1 MKNTESTTGFSKSKF
16 AIVRAISIILNLGDD
31 GKMESFLTKVIR
43 TLEKEI
49 VVFKKNFDVL
59 KFNYEQELQE
69 FQEKLEDAEASF
81 QDSLLEIDPVRIKTN
96 EQQTAYVETYLSNID
111 NKTLAIKS
119 IEKRSLQLTEVF
131 EKAKKEIQD
140 NIASLEKRIKAV
152 SEN

>member
-31 GKMESFLTKVIR
+31 GKMESFLTKVI
-43 TLEKEI
+43 
-49 VVFKKNFDVL
+49 L